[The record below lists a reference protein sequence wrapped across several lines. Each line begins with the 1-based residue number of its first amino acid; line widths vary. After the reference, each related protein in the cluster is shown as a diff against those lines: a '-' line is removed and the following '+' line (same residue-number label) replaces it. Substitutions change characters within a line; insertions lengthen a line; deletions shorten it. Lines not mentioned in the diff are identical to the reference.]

1 MTITQLDHV
10 PLVDLRAQHDEVADA
25 VRAAFD
31 RILDATA
38 FVGGPDVAAFEV
50 AFAAYCERRH
60 CIGVANGT
68 DAIEMVLRGLGIG
81 AGDEVVVPT
90 NTFIATAE
98 AVARANARPVLV
110 DCDPLHHL
118 IDPAQ
123 VARAITPR
131 TRAVIGVH
139 LFGQQAPME
148 HVADVVAGRAIALVE
163 DAAQAQG
170 ALRHLRPIASWGA
183 AAATSFYPGKN
194 LGAYGD
200 AGAVVTDDEQL
211 AATVRMIGSH
221 GGARRY
227 EHDVIGCNSRLDTL
241 QAAVLKVK
249 LARLD
254 GWNAARRVAAARYDE
269 LLGDLD
275 RAGRVTRPATL
286 AGNVHVWHLYV
297 VKVADRDVVLSRL
310 NAAGVGAGI
319 HYPVPVHLTKAFAEL
334 GQGRG
339 SFPVAEALADQMIS
353 LPMYPHITAAQQ
365 ARVVEVL
372 TGALS

>member
-1 MTITQLDHV
+1 
-10 PLVDLRAQHDEVADA
+10 
-25 VRAAFD
+25 
-31 RILDATA
+31 
-38 FVGGPDVAAFEV
+38 
-50 AFAAYCERRH
+50 
-60 CIGVANGT
+60 
-68 DAIEMVLRGLGIG
+68 
-81 AGDEVVVPT
+81 
-90 NTFIATAE
+90 
-98 AVARANARPVLV
+98 
-110 DCDPLHHL
+110 
-118 IDPAQ
+118 
-123 VARAITPR
+123 
-131 TRAVIGVH
+131 VIGVH

-148 HVADVVAGRAIALVE
+148 HLAEAVGGRTIALVE

-200 AGAVVTDDEQL
+200 AGAVVTDDDQL

-227 EHDVIGCNSRLDTL
+227 EHDVLGCNSRLDTL

-269 LLGDLD
+269 LLADLAG
-275 RAGRVTRPATL
+275 AGRVTLPATL

-297 VKVADRDVVLSRL
+297 VKVADRDAVLSRL

-319 HYPVPVHLTKAFAEL
+319 HYPVPVHLTRAFADL

-353 LPMYPHITAAQQ
+353 LPMYPHITADQQ